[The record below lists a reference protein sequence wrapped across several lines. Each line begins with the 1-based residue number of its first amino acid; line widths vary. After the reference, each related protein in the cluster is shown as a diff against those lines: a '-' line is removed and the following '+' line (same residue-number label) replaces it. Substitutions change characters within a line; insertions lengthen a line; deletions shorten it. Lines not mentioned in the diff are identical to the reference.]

1 MNQALASAAGST
13 GTAVRTAVLSQGEFA
28 EIARIV
34 RDACGINLTESKMD
48 LVHSRLQKRLRLFGL
63 ATFAEYIEFVGSGSN
78 RDEFD
83 QMISAL
89 TTNVTRFHR
98 ESHHFEHFD
107 QICLPKLMRS
117 SAAGE
122 PVRIWSAGCSNGS
135 EPYNIAGVILDKCPD
150 AARRNFRILGTD
162 IDIRSLAVARSGRYT
177 REYVEGLPEQS
188 MRKWFESDASGYQ
201 VRPELRQLVTF
212 NTLNLIQDWPMR
224 HKFDAI
230 FCRNV
235 MIYFTRD
242 LQEKLLQR
250 FVSCLKPEGLLY
262 IGHSERVSGPAASL
276 LKPVGNTIY
285 QYNGG

>member
-1 MNQALASAAGST
+1 MNQALASTAGST

-28 EIARIV
+28 EISRIV

-63 ATFAEYIEFVGSGSN
+63 NSFAEYIDFVKSG
-78 RDEFD
+78 RDGGEFD

-98 ESHHFEHFD
+98 ESHHFDHFD
-107 QICLPKLMRS
+107 QTCLPRLMRA

-135 EPYNIAGVILDKCPD
+135 EPYNIAGVILDKFPD
-150 AARRNFRILGTD
+150 AARRNFKILGTD

-177 REYVEGLPEQS
+177 REYVEGLPETS
-188 MRKWFESDASGYQ
+188 MRKWFEADGSGYQ
-201 VRPELRQLVTF
+201 VKPELRQLVTF
-212 NTLNLIQDWPMR
+212 NTLNLIEDWPMR
-224 HKFDAI
+224 QKFDAI

-235 MIYFTRD
+235 MIYFARE

-250 FVSCLKPEGLLY
+250 FVSCLKPEGFLY

-276 LKPVGNTIY
+276 LKPAGSTIY